1 MIAHIKSTIPGI
13 GLSSDFISGFC
24 GETEEDHNDTL
35 SLLQE
40 VGFDQ
45 AFMFAY
51 SRREKTHA
59 HRNYVYVLY
68 LSLSIADRCV
78 PVLSGIRDDVP
89 EEVKQRRLSEV
100 IATFHATARVKAQQE
115 VGKTHVVLVEGVCLC
130 RFFVITFRFP
140 PSPPSVFCLHK
151 KKQYKPPQ

>member
-68 LSLSIADRCV
+68 LSLSIADWHCKV
-78 PVLSGIRDDVP
+78 PIKLTELGMTSL
-89 EEVKQRRLSEV
+89 RR
-100 IATFHATARVKAQQE
+100 
-115 VGKTHVVLVEGVCLC
+115 
-130 RFFVITFRFP
+130 
-140 PSPPSVFCLHK
+140 
-151 KKQYKPPQ
+151 